1 MTAVGKKI
9 KIMTITRL
17 YKSKSRNAAYKQC
30 KAPFNSS
37 EGLLKDINKEI
48 YIQFHRGIQAY
59 SKGK

>member
-9 KIMTITRL
+9 NIMIITRL
-17 YKSKSRNAAYKQC
+17 YKSKSRNTAYKQC

-48 YIQFHRGIQAY
+48 YI
-59 SKGK
+59 

>member
-9 KIMTITRL
+9 KIMIITRL

-48 YIQFHRGIQAY
+48 YI
-59 SKGK
+59 